1 MSRRL
6 QLDLPEEDT
15 QIDMTPMLDI
25 VFIMLIFFIVST
37 TFIREAGVKVERPES
52 STASAT
58 KPESIPIA
66 LTAAGEIWLDQQPL
80 DIGLLAKRLS
90 LLHREQP
97 QASLLIQADKRAHTG
112 LLIQVL
118 DTAKAA
124 GIQEIA
130 VATQQ
135 GEG

>member
-6 QLDLPEEDT
+6 HLDLPEEDT

-52 STASAT
+52 NTASAT
-58 KPESIPIA
+58 EPESIPIA
-66 LTAAGEIWLDQQPL
+66 LTATGEIWLDQQPL
-80 DIGLLAKRLS
+80 DLGRLAKHLT

-97 QASLLIQADKRAHTG
+97 QASLLIQADKQAHTG
-112 LLIQVL
+112 LLIQVM